1 MRTVD
6 YSVSDIGPVV
16 YLDGNDNYKVLDN
29 DLLGTSTLIGTGSNQ
44 PGASFLGGGS
54 ATNGLIAR
62 NTLWNANAA
71 HWFDDIKQVIFEW
84 NTVRPGGVGTRPP
97 PLPLRAACLTRACGE
112 RQR

>member
-44 PGASFLGGGS
+44 PGASFLGGAIGPD
-54 ATNGLIAR
+54 GPLLGPR
-62 NTLWNANAA
+62 PGQQ
-71 HWFDDIKQVIFEW
+71 KEW
-84 NTVRPGGVGTRPP
+84 NPQVDDKATGPGGLGPAIRDAHAD
-97 PLPLRAACLTRACGE
+97 R
-112 RQR
+112 

>member
-71 HWFDDIKQVIFEW
+71 HWLDSVGHACHLNPGPHHGHWPPTTDDAPSTDDHP
-84 NTVRPGGVGTRPP
+84 NHGP
-97 PLPLRAACLTRACGE
+97 RA
-112 RQR
+112 

>member
-44 PGASFLGGGS
+44 PGASFLGGGDAS
-54 ATNGLIAR
+54 A
-62 NTLWNANAA
+62 
-71 HWFDDIKQVIFEW
+71 
-84 NTVRPGGVGTRPP
+84 
-97 PLPLRAACLTRACGE
+97 RAATGFGRLGSQPSRPARAGTTP
-112 RQR
+112 